1 MPKGKS
7 ALKDRSSGASGMAH
21 QIKTLVNKPDNLGS
35 ALKVH
40 LEVGEDTFTSIP
52 TPRYKVMLSH

>member
-1 MPKGKS
+1 
-7 ALKDRSSGASGMAH
+7 MAH
-21 QIKTLVNKPDNLGS
+21 QIKTLVNKPDNLSS